1 MSVVAIS
8 WDKSENRLAN
18 PMPSTVRFSQRMPG
32 WLFLRLGVEEG
43 AFIAAKDCL
52 QKPQKRRARMGSSK
66 RLSAVDKKRRL
77 RITMAL
83 GPSISRPGSPLQMAS
98 GRRPKAVTSAVMKI
112 WVNLSG
118 APRVPFE
125 CLAEP
130 GIQNRP
136 RRR

>member
-77 RITMAL
+77 RDND
-83 GPSISRPGSPLQMAS
+83 GPRPFDLTARIAAS
-98 GRRPKAVTSAVMKI
+98 DGER
-112 WVNLSG
+112 
-118 APRVPFE
+118 
-125 CLAEP
+125 
-130 GIQNRP
+130 
-136 RRR
+136 